1 MSLKSS
7 PKFITSQFLL
17 QNTFSLRKPRANI
30 FTGVIKRGNMFIE
43 RTFKDS
49 KELETMYQSAVY
61 IFISSYNKRF
71 GFLVK
76 RNVDISR
83 TQGEFEMIYI
93 FFGSSF
99 GRVQLYQV
107 SLL

>member
-93 FFGSSF
+93 FFGSSL
-99 GRVQLYQV
+99 GKVQLYQV